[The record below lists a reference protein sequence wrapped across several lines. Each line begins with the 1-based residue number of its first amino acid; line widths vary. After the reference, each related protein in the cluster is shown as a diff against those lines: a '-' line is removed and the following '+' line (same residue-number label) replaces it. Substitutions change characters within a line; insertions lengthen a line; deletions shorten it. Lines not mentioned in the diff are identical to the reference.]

1 MYRRHLSAKS
11 IKILIFKK
19 VYQGEDLVKMNK
31 KKRVFNAVILT
42 AVIALILS
50 AFIFSGC
57 SSNLPENKPL
67 AAETSAAQTQTTTES
82 TTTLQ
87 EQLPIE
93 VTDGIGNTVKL
104 DKPAQ
109 KVIIYSP
116 AVLEIFSGLDAME
129 KVAEVDSWSVQ
140 NKEPLAEGFE
150 GAGDVN
156 GINFEVVTKIN
167 PDLVIVVGSSYA
179 SNSSNDFGKL
189 ADLGFKVYMS
199 NSVSLDGTYIEIEN
213 IGKLIGKEEE
223 GKALSSK
230 LKTQV
235 EEIYSKVKDIPEES
249 MPTVF
254 YMVWNDP
261 LMSAGKNT
269 FVNELITKAGGINI
283 VARDGISDWSEYSLE
298 KLVSNNPDI
307 IIAPM
312 SLAAN
317 PDVILKDNKYATINA
332 VTNNK
337 VYSIP
342 DNPISRPNQ
351 NVIKGLSLIA
361 MAIHPEIFGEFKIAE

>member
-1 MYRRHLSAKS
+1 
-11 IKILIFKK
+11 
-19 VYQGEDLVKMNK
+19 VVKNTK
-31 KKRVFNAVILT
+31 KKLFKVIVLT
-42 AVIALILS
+42 AVLAMLLS
-50 AFIFSGC
+50 AFTFLGC
-57 SSNLPENKPL
+57 GNK
-67 AAETSAAQTQTTTES
+67 AAENASATIETSDVQKSDSTTETSSQATAES
-82 TTTLQ
+82 TTTSK

-93 VTDGIGNTVKL
+93 VVDGMGNKVTL

-129 KVAEVDSWSVQ
+129 QIAEVDSWSVQ

-199 NSVSLDGTYIEIEN
+199 NSTSLEGTYIEIEN
-213 IGKLIGKEEE
+213 IGKLIGKEKE
-223 GKALSSK
+223 GKILSSD

-235 EEIYSKVKDIPEES
+235 ESIFSKVKDIPEDS
-249 MPTVF
+249 KPTIF

-261 LMSAGKNT
+261 IMSAGKNT
-269 FVNELITKAGGINI
+269 FIDELIVKAGGTNI
-283 VARDGISDWSEYSLE
+283 VARDGLSDWSEYSLE
-298 KLVSNNPDI
+298 KLISNNPDI

-317 PDVILKDNKYATINA
+317 PDVILKDNKFATIDA
-332 VTNNK
+332 VVNNK
-337 VYSIP
+337 VYSMP

-351 NVIKGLSLIA
+351 NVIKGLMMMSA
-361 MAIHPEIFGEFKIAE
+361 AIHPEIFGEFKVIE